1 MSVVTGM
8 LQVLFVL
15 LRLFAVLLL
24 FFLQQDGMTSHI
36 SHNTYACTHTHTCTI
51 FFLFVGAGLWVRKKK
66 EPL

>member
-15 LRLFAVLLL
+15 LRLFAVLL

-36 SHNTYACTHTHTCTI
+36 SHNTRAHTHTHAHY
-51 FFLFVGAGLWVRKKK
+51 FSFLWGQVCG
-66 EPL
+66 